1 MPLVKIELTEGRDRS
16 SLIKLR
22 DLVMDAVVESLKLV
36 PDDRNIRI
44 IEYKPGLFQMKVP
57 YEILI
62 EVTMFSGRS
71 KAAKKKLYKLIVESL
86 FDNLK
91 IEKDKVFIVINE
103 QPLENRGIRGGIPA
117 DEIQLGFNVNI

>member
-1 MPLVKIELTEGRDRS
+1 MPLVKIELTEGLDRGT
-16 SLIKLR
+16 LIKLR

-44 IEYKPGLFQMKVP
+44 VEYKPGLFQMKAP

-62 EVTMFSGRS
+62 EITMFLGRS
-71 KAAKKKLYKLIVESL
+71 KAAKKKLYKLIVDSL

-91 IEKDKVFIVINE
+91 IEKNKVFIVINE
-103 QPLENRGIRGGIPA
+103 QPLENWGIKGGIPA
-117 DEIQLGFNVNI
+117 DEVQLGFDVNI